1 MEDIFITDI
10 RIDHV
15 RHLRNIDIPLSKT
28 ARKHLILTG
37 KNGSGKTSVLDE
49 AAELAGYLSSINNR
63 LDREANGLMIDF
75 NRPSSVVSDA
85 VRHGDFVIASYKDR
99 RHFNP
104 AVPRHV
110 EKIVPL
116 TRPEGDKTPGDD
128 FVKYLLDLKMTQ
140 ALALTR
146 GDTGKASEIGAWF
159 EGLQELLQMVFDDPT
174 TKLVFDE
181 DTFKFSLTMN
191 GRDPFDFNTLSS
203 GYAAVFDIIL
213 DLIMRMESVS
223 PRRFAF
229 HIPGVV
235 FIDEIESHMHLKL
248 QREILPFLTRTFPRV
263 QFIVSSH
270 SPFVLNSIDNV
281 VIYDLESHTLV
292 SEGLTNVPY
301 DGVVEGYF
309 DSDLQSAKMRTRFE
323 RFKNLVGKAAL
334 SDDELIEI
342 AELEVYLYEVPDY
355 LAFGFASEYSR
366 LKLEFESREV

>member
-1 MEDIFITDI
+1 
-10 RIDHV
+10 
-15 RHLRNIDIPLSKT
+15 
-28 ARKHLILTG
+28 
-37 KNGSGKTSVLDE
+37 
-49 AAELAGYLSSINNR
+49 
-63 LDREANGLMIDF
+63 
-75 NRPSSVVSDA
+75 

-146 GDTGKASEIGAWF
+146 GDTGKASEIGTWF

-309 DSDLQSAKMRTRFE
+309 DSDL
-323 RFKNLVGKAAL
+323 
-334 SDDELIEI
+334 
-342 AELEVYLYEVPDY
+342 
-355 LAFGFASEYSR
+355 
-366 LKLEFESREV
+366 